1 MVTNKIFVENPTEIE
16 FFEGGQSITDDTNV
30 VTVSVVTYN
39 SSQFVIETL
48 ESIKKQTYPYIIL
61 QISDDKSTDKTLEI
75 CRKWIKE
82 NAYRFVKAKIIVPS
96 HNTGIS
102 GNANRSLDNCE
113 TRYIKSIAGDDIL
126 LPNCVETYINFM
138 NQHKDSIL
146 VFSRPMI
153 FGLTKKERDDY
164 ERDRFHYDF
173 FTMTPEQQY
182 EDLKVGSKLPAATA
196 FIDVHA
202 FRELGIRHDERIPM
216 LEDRPKWINAV
227 WKGVRFDFIDE
238 QLVGYRLRKDS
249 LSNGNPTP
257 RFYEST
263 RLAYYYYV
271 FEPQYKQDPENAI
284 RELVK
289 YEVDQYKQFYEE
301 IWLKRWWHKTSFYRY
316 VRVVAKLV
324 LQR

>member
-1 MVTNKIFVENPTEIE
+1 MNNVVAENPTEIE
-16 FFEGGQSITDDTNV
+16 FFEGGQNTTDGAIA

-39 SSQFVIETL
+39 SSKFVIETL

-61 QISDDKSTDKTLEI
+61 QISDDKSTDNTIEI

-82 NAYRFVKAKIIVPS
+82 NASRFVKAKIILPS
-96 HNTGIS
+96 HNTGIT

-113 TRYIKSIAGDDIL
+113 TRYLKGIAGDDIL
-126 LPNCVETYINFM
+126 LPNCIETYINYIT
-138 NQHKDSIL
+138 QHRDSIL
-146 VFSRPMI
+146 VFSRPML

-238 QLVGYRLRKDS
+238 QLVGYRLRKES

-263 RLAYYYYV
+263 RLAYYYYY
-271 FEPQYKQDPENAI
+271 FEPQYKKDPENAI

-301 IWLKRWWHKTSFYRY
+301 IRFKRWWHKTSFYRY